1 MAITIDTWN
10 RMSFLPFS
18 DTAWTSLTNPPTL
31 QSAFMKALLAGA
43 TVQGYVV
50 QDGDPFILSI
60 EGAIAEFPAAT
71 VDTESTVSGSV
82 TITDSV
88 GNVSSQCRSAS
99 GSLLY
104 WYTPANQTVVSYG
117 SADIVD
123 LHTVTT

>member
-18 DTAWTSLTNPPTL
+18 NAAWTGLSSPPTL
-31 QSAFMKALLAGA
+31 QSAFMKAILAGN

-50 QDGDPFILSI
+50 MDGDPFILSI

-71 VDTESTVSGSV
+71 VSAEATVGGSV

-88 GNVSSQCRSAS
+88 GNISSQSRSVS
-99 GSLLY
+99 GALLY
-104 WYTPANQTVVSYG
+104 WYNQGTQTVTSYDATAI
-117 SADIVD
+117 AD
-123 LHTVTT
+123 LNAVTT